1 VVRVL
6 LLILLSDFLFSRP
19 ITSDLEYQKISSV
32 GYGWSHISF
41 ANSYSDPIMVC
52 SNVLAD
58 ATKNEAVVRINN
70 LGGSGADIK
79 IQRPNDVDPT
89 YTTDVYCIV
98 SDEGSYSIPFKYEAH
113 KVVSTNTSGQNTQN
127 VWNASGT
134 EEVTSLVTQTYTKPA
149 VLGQVMSYNDNRF
162 STFWSFDC
170 EDRKNRPFQSGMSD
184 GICVGKQVGQI
195 AQERGS
201 ETLGFIVAEA
211 GVYELKD
218 FSMAVDYGADSVQGV
233 GDTPAYSYT
242 LDKAYTDG
250 VVTKE
255 ASDGGQGG
263 WAVLYGLSP
272 FGTSLDLA
280 IDEET
285 VAGDVTRRHTTE
297 NVAYWVFL
305 YDPIVSAEMK
315 INEVM
320 YKETSGNVDE
330 FIEFYVTK
338 SGDLK
343 NYLFTDQDGSS
354 HHYRFPKHTVAQGD
368 YVILHI
374 GTGTDGVNGK
384 VHHFYLGSGSLLL
397 NNTGDDIVLL
407 KPSNDDLT
415 VVDGKGVSGAPFDY
429 MTYDVGADS
438 IPTSQKGVTV
448 NWNSSESSRLA
459 DTIAGTSISLTPN
472 AIDSDTS
479 LCWEI
484 TATTDSAK
492 KATNCTNYLPTVDSN
507 ADAGMVNSMGE
518 TNVQLPDIKLSK
530 SSVTIYDPINL
541 DNNPKAIP
549 GAFVKYQ
556 IAARNE
562 GLGSTDNNTIAIT
575 DKVPNRMRVCVSTVG
590 ECKEVTFVE
599 GTPASTLALGAV
611 EYSNNNGTDFSYSPT
626 ADSEGF
632 DATVTDVR
640 VKLNGSF
647 KESDGTNHPNFTIEL
662 TMGVV

>member
-1 VVRVL
+1 MVRVL
-6 LLILLSDFLFSRP
+6 LLILLSDFLFSLP
-19 ITSDLEYQKISSV
+19 ITSDLEYQKISNV
-32 GYGWSHISF
+32 GYGWSHITF
-41 ANSYSDPIMVC
+41 ANSYSNPIMVC

-58 ATKNEAVVRINN
+58 ATKKEDVVRINN
-70 LGGSGADIK
+70 LSSSGADIK
-79 IQRPNDVDPT
+79 IQRPSDVDPAH
-89 YTTDVYCIV
+89 TTDVYCVI
-98 SDEGSYSIPFKYEAH
+98 SDEGSYTIPFKYEAH
-113 KVVSTNTSGQNTQN
+113 KVVSTKTSGQKTQN
-127 VWNASGT
+127 AWSASGT
-134 EEVTSLVTQTYTKPA
+134 EEVTNAVMQTYNNPT

-170 EDRKNRPFQSGMSD
+170 NNRKNRPFQNGNR
-184 GICVGKQVGQI
+184 ICVGKHVGQI
-195 AQERGS
+195 AEERGS

-218 FSMAVDYGADSVQGV
+218 FSMAVNYGTDTVRGV
-233 GDTPAYSYT
+233 GESPPYSYA

-250 VVTKE
+250 VVTQE
-255 ASDGGQGG
+255 AMDGGNGG
-263 WAVLYGLSP
+263 WATLYGSAP

-285 VAGDVTRRHTTE
+285 VAGDTTRKHTTE

-315 INEVM
+315 INELM
-320 YKETSGNVDE
+320 YRETSGNVDE

-368 YVILHI
+368 YVVLHI
-374 GTGTDGVNGK
+374 GTGTDSVNGK
-384 VHHFYLGSGSLLL
+384 VHHFYMGSGSLLL

-415 VVDGKGVSGAPFDY
+415 VVDGVGVSGVPFDY
-429 MTYDVGADS
+429 VAYDTGADA
-438 IPTSQKGVTV
+438 IPTSQNGVTV
-448 NWNSSESSRLA
+448 NWNNNENSRLA
-459 DTIAGTSISLTPN
+459 DATGGTSISLTPN
-472 AIDSDTS
+472 ATDTDTS

-484 TATTDSAK
+484 TAITDSAK

-507 ADAGMVNSMGE
+507 ANAGMVNSMGE
-518 TNVQLPDIKLSK
+518 SNVQLPDIKLSK

-541 DNNPKAIP
+541 QNNPKAIP

-556 IAARNE
+556 IVARNE
-562 GLGSTDNNTIAIT
+562 GLGRTDNNTIAIT
-575 DKVPNRMRVCVSTVG
+575 DKVPNRMKLCVSTVG
-590 ECKEVTFVE
+590 ECKEVTFVD
-599 GTPASTLALGAV
+599 GTPASTLALGTV
-611 EYSNNNGTDFSYSPT
+611 EYSNNNGADFSYTPT
-626 ADSEGF
+626 ANSEGF
-632 DATVTDVR
+632 DATVTHVR

-647 KESDGTNHPNFTIEL
+647 QQSDGTNYPNFTIEL
-662 TMGVV
+662 TMGVI